1 MQADALRDSYRRL
14 VEARGEVIQI
24 DRGGSRYEMTAFVS
38 RLNPVD
44 VAGVIAQ
51 NMRFAMVLADDLA
64 RTSFPIPLKPKQDR
78 FVWNGK
84 TLTIVDID
92 DGSRRVQGETV
103 AYVLTLAG
111 A

>member
-14 VEARGEVIQI
+14 VEARGECIQI
-24 DRGGSRYEMTAFVS
+24 ERDGSRYGMTAYVS
-38 RLNPVD
+38 RINPVD
-44 VAGVIAQ
+44 VAGIITQ
-51 NMRFAMVLADDLA
+51 NIRFALVLADDLEKV
-64 RTSFPIPLKPKQDR
+64 SFLIPLKPKQDR